1 MKQKQKL
8 SILFS
13 ICLGNPEK
21 KKKKKRN
28 YMKRQTVDQ
37 EICLILVI

>member
-13 ICLGNPEK
+13 ICLGNPGLGHT
-21 KKKKKRN
+21 KKRN